1 MKNIKERL
9 VKFTCIG
16 LLAVLMTDSTVP
28 PHLLTAEQLMYIE
41 QADSIASGIISGGEI
56 DSWNSFIIAFITFLK
71 TRPSAAE
78 MGLLGLFAIVTVA
91 VCICIVS
98 CLKSEERNS
107 AAAYIF
113 LLVVIGTFYCVIF
126 VSGVLVPAT
135 YFK

>member
-1 MKNIKERL
+1 
-9 VKFTCIG
+9 
-16 LLAVLMTDSTVP
+16 
-28 PHLLTAEQLMYIE
+28 
-41 QADSIASGIISGGEI
+41 
-56 DSWNSFIIAFITFLK
+56 
-71 TRPSAAE
+71 

-126 VSGVLVPAT
+126 VSGILVPAT